1 MEYAVI
7 GEHLTHSFSKEIH
20 NELADYSY
28 IVREVEK
35 ECLSDFISAREYRG
49 LNVTIPYKK
58 DVIPLLD
65 WIDETAVK
73 IGAVNTIV
81 NRDGR
86 LMGYNTDFFGMSALI
101 ERTGVAIAG
110 EKVLILGTG
119 GTSVTA
125 NAVAHAMGAAS
136 VLRVSRS
143 AGDGVI
149 TYEDMYAE
157 HCDAGVIINTT
168 PVGMYPNTN
177 ASPIDIDR
185 FPQCHGVIDAIYNPM
200 RSELVLSALARG
212 IKASGGLYML
222 VAQAAQAAALFLDD
236 DSMLSKIEDVYQTIR
251 LSKENIVL
259 IGMPGCGKSTVGKLL
274 ERELNRAFFDSDE
287 EIVATVGCDI
297 PTIFRESGEAVFR
310 QYESQAIRR
319 LADKTACIIA
329 TGGGAVLKPENV
341 AALRKN
347 GTLVL
352 LDRPLE
358 ELMPTDDRPLS
369 SDREMLAQRY
379 HERMPIYRSCADVI
393 VHGESA
399 ENTAQTI
406 IGKWN
411 Q

>member
-20 NELADYSY
+20 NELASYSY
-28 IVREVEK
+28 VIHEVEK
-35 ECLSDFISAREYRG
+35 ERLADFIKAREYRG

-58 DVIPLLD
+58 DVMPLLD
-65 WIDETAVK
+65 WIDDTARS

-81 NRDGR
+81 NRNGR
-86 LMGYNTDFFGMSALI
+86 LMGYNTDVFGLSALI
-101 ERTGVAIAG
+101 ERTHVKVAG

-149 TYEDMYAE
+149 TYEDMYA
-157 HCDAGVIINTT
+157 HHTDAGIIINTT

-177 ASPIDIDR
+177 ASPIDIGR
-185 FPQCHGVIDAIYNPM
+185 FPRCHGVIDAIYNPL
-200 RSELVLSALARG
+200 RSNLVLDALSRG

-222 VAQAAQAAALFLDD
+222 VAQAAKAAALFLDD
-236 DSMLSKIEDVYQTIR
+236 DSLLSGVEDVYQSIR
-251 LSKENIVL
+251 LSKENVVL
-259 IGMPGCGKSTVGKLL
+259 IGMPGCGKTTVGKLL
-274 ERELNRAFFDSDE
+274 QHQLGRDFFDSDE
-287 EIVATVGCDI
+287 EIVRAVGTDI

-310 QYESQAIRR
+310 QHEADSIRHLSDR
-319 LADKTACIIA
+319 TGCIIA

-341 AALRKN
+341 TALKKN
-347 GTLVL
+347 GILVF

-358 ELMPTDDRPLS
+358 VLLPTDDRPLS
-369 SDREMLAQRY
+369 SDRAMLERRY
-379 HERMPIYRSCADVI
+379 HERMPIYRSCADI
-393 VHGESA
+393 IIRAESA
-399 ENTAQTI
+399 HQAANTI

-411 Q
+411 L